1 MGLAEFISNIIPIII
16 SDFYTMINLYTI
28 RRTII
33 KSVDVETIGQR
44 RNFDTDLNDN
54 FYLHGVII
62 NEWEELEAISS
73 SKLITVFF

>member
-1 MGLAEFISNIIPIII
+1 VGLAEFISNIIPIII